1 MVASATV
8 RIMSAEEIAAQ
19 SIGDAPLLR
28 LPDVST
34 VFAERQMRLSQLA
47 RGHAMEAYMT
57 LMAAVAGA
65 QQTLVAKFVDVDI
78 PAPSTLAVARAH
90 GMSALP
96 AATWSRH
103 SVWQSMLREL
113 VALVRPAAPDS
124 AYATLDALSVADSEF
139 LEAQADALLGATK
152 ASFDMAAAPF
162 IAAALQVYW
171 TRMAAAVGASPAAS
185 ADPFPR
191 TNDDTVCP
199 CCGSVPTASVTRATG
214 GTQGHRYLHCALCNC
229 EWHMVRIRCPRCAS
243 SKSLAYHALD
253 ASTAETDADGAA
265 ARAAL
270 ASIQAETCD
279 ECNHYLKIMHTDRDP
294 LIEPVAD
301 DLATVTLDLL
311 VADEGKRRH
320 GRNLMLLFDESAI
333 APPDPGAP

>member
-1 MVASATV
+1 
-8 RIMSAEEIAAQ
+8 
-19 SIGDAPLLR
+19 
-28 LPDVST
+28 
-34 VFAERQMRLSQLA
+34 
-47 RGHAMEAYMT
+47 
-57 LMAAVAGA
+57 
-65 QQTLVAKFVDVDI
+65 
-78 PAPSTLAVARAH
+78 
-90 GMSALP
+90 
-96 AATWSRH
+96 
-103 SVWQSMLREL
+103 
-113 VALVRPAAPDS
+113 
-124 AYATLDALSVADSEF
+124 
-139 LEAQADALLGATK
+139 
-152 ASFDMAAAPF
+152 
-162 IAAALQVYW
+162 
-171 TRMAAAVGASPAAS
+171 
-185 ADPFPR
+185 
-191 TNDDTVCP
+191 
-199 CCGSVPTASVTRATG
+199 
-214 GTQGHRYLHCALCNC
+214 
-229 EWHMVRIRCPRCAS
+229 MVRIRCPRCAS